1 MTARRSYLLKEP
13 MTVAYYEF
21 GCFSGLVV
29 VAGAVLY
36 PGELR
41 PLARRR
47 KQFDIAKI

>member
-1 MTARRSYLLKEP
+1 MTF
-13 MTVAYYEF
+13 AYYEF
-21 GCFSGLVV
+21 GWFSRLVV
-29 VAGAVLY
+29 VAGAVFD